1 MSDGHG
7 TAVVFPGQGSQRA
20 GMAKDFYEEFSVA
33 RAAFAEASDAC
44 GADLGAISF
53 GDDERLNL
61 TEFTQPCI
69 LTAEIA
75 MLAVLRQEFGLEA
88 QWFAGHSLGEYT
100 ALVAA
105 GVLGLGE
112 VARLV
117 RRRGALMQQAV
128 PAGQGAMLA
137 VIGRGL
143 DLGEL
148 RAALEGLEVDA
159 ANHNSSSQ
167 IVVSGSAA
175 DVDKAKERL
184 GGRGRRLIP
193 LNVSAPFHSRFMR
206 EVEPAFAAALAA
218 VELDAA
224 NAPLVASNY
233 TGAFHSAD
241 ADAVRDALV
250 KQISGTVRW
259 VDNMR
264 AIAERAPRI
273 LEVGPGKPLSGFFK
287 DVGVTVPAIT
297 DLSGARQTLGQ
308 KDARPEQVAT
318 RGSDGHRR

>member
-1 MSDGHG
+1 
-7 TAVVFPGQGSQRA
+7 
-20 GMAKDFYEEFSVA
+20 MARDFYEEFPAA
-33 RAAFAEASDAC
+33 RSAFAEASDAC
-44 GADLGAISF
+44 GVDLRSISS
-53 GDDERLNL
+53 GDDERLDL

-69 LTAEIA
+69 LAAEIA
-75 MLAVLRQEFGLEA
+75 MLAVLRQEFGLDA

-112 VARLV
+112 AARLV

-128 PAGQGAMLA
+128 PAGRGAMLA

-148 RAALEGLEVDA
+148 GAALEGLEVDA

-184 GGRGRRLIP
+184 AGRGRRLVP

-206 EVEPAFAAALAA
+206 AVEPAFAAELAA
-218 VELDAA
+218 APLDAA
-224 NAPLVASNY
+224 NAPHVASNY

-241 ADAVRDALV
+241 PSAVRDALV

-264 AIAERAPRI
+264 AIAERASRI
-273 LEVGPGKPLSGFFK
+273 VEIGPGKPLSGFFK
-287 DVGVTVPAIT
+287 DVGVTAAAIT
-297 DLSGARQTLGQ
+297 DLASARQTL
-308 KDARPEQVAT
+308 AREKA
-318 RGSDGHRR
+318 HE

>member
-1 MSDGHG
+1 VSAGQG
-7 TAVVFPGQGSQRA
+7 TALVFPGQGAQRA
-20 GMAKDFYEEFSVA
+20 GMAKDFYDESSAARSV
-33 RAAFAEASDAC
+33 FAEASDAC
-44 GADLGAISF
+44 GVDLRAISF
-53 GDDERLNL
+53 GDDERLDL

-69 LTAEIA
+69 LAAEAA
-75 MLAVLRQEFGLEA
+75 MLAVLREEFGLDA

-112 VARLV
+112 ATRLV

-128 PAGQGAMLA
+128 PAGRGAMLA

-148 RAALEGLEVDA
+148 RATLEGLDVDA

-167 IVVSGSAA
+167 IVVSGSAV
-175 DVDKAKERL
+175 DVEKAKERL
-184 GGRGRRLIP
+184 AGKGRRLIP

-206 EVEPAFAAALAA
+206 DVEPAFAAELGATP
-218 VELDAA
+218 LDAT
-224 NAPLVASNY
+224 NAPRVASNY

-241 ADAVRDALV
+241 AGMVRDALV

-264 AIAERAPRI
+264 AIAERAQRI
-273 LEVGPGKPLSGFFK
+273 LEIGPGKPLSGFFK
-287 DVGVTVPAIT
+287 DVGVTVSAIT
-297 DLSGARQTLGQ
+297 DLASGRQALQ
-308 KDARPEQVAT
+308 Q
-318 RGSDGHRR
+318 